1 MESNETAESSLL
13 CTPLPRPTASPFCSL
28 TPLQLRF
35 SPTPVLSRHIF
46 LTTPGLKRELPG
58 SVECTPELLRALV
71 SPPPGFEGKEQSPD
85 ELQFGSTTR
94 RLEYVD
100 SQEESGKLAKA
111 VREYV
116 SRTEGLTLES
126 PVRRLLESLGATWS
140 AGLLAASTQTE
151 EDSLQTELSARLD
164 DIRSLRS
171 HITSITT
178 AHSEALKSLHS
189 SYTARILQLQTQAS
203 QATSQL
209 QVLLTATQT
218 QLRNATALLRTTGLD
233 SSTDLS
239 ICVNCQTLT
248 SKLAAVSDQLAT
260 SQDYI
265 RKKALG
271 GEQTCLYE
279 VKGREMRT
287 AVHRQVVL
295 VEELLP
301 SAQSQTLTEEFLKL
315 PYLLKPLFD
324 LLRDYERLLAGSKPS
339 K

>member
-1 MESNETAESSLL
+1 MESNESTTSPLL
-13 CTPLPRPTASPFCSL
+13 CTPLPRPTASSFCSL

-46 LTTPGLKRELPG
+46 LTTPGLKGDLPG
-58 SVECTPELLRALV
+58 SVECTPELLRTLV
-71 SPPPGFEGKEQSPD
+71 SPPPGFEGKELSPD
-85 ELQFGSTTR
+85 ELQFSSTTR
-94 RLEYVD
+94 RLEYLD

-116 SRTEGLTLES
+116 GRTEGLTLES
-126 PVRRLLESLGATWS
+126 PVRRLMESLEGTWNC
-140 AGLLAASTQTE
+140 GLFAASTQTD
-151 EDSLQTELSARLD
+151 EDLLQTELTARLE
-164 DIRSLRS
+164 DIGSLRS

-178 AHSEALKSLHS
+178 AHSEALQSLHS
-189 SYTARILQLQTQAS
+189 SYTARMLQLQTQ
-203 QATSQL
+203 TSQTTAQL
-209 QVLLTATQT
+209 QIQLTAAQAK
-218 QLRNATALLRTTGLD
+218 LRNATALLSTTGLD

-239 ICVNCQTLT
+239 ICVNCETLT
-248 SKLAAVSDQLAT
+248 SKLAAVSDQLAI

-271 GEQTCLYE
+271 EQSCLYE
-279 VKGREMRT
+279 VKGRELRT

-301 SAQSQTLTEEFLKL
+301 STESETLKEEFLKL

-324 LLRDYERLLAGSKPS
+324 LLRDYERLLAGPKPS